1 MVTKVRND
9 LIGEQQSGQQ
19 NIPNNIPDNS
29 SVGAMEVP
37 NTTLEQ
43 ETLKGPS
50 FINRT
55 MNVSPVG
62 SVAQSPL
69 KQRVKLTNNSQKIT
83 LPLLKMKKVL
93 RHLPLLKQ
101 K

>member
-1 MVTKVRND
+1 MEPRLSRTVSKNRGELVAKVRND

-43 ETLKGPS
+43 EPKGPS
-50 FINRT
+50 
-55 MNVSPVG
+55 
-62 SVAQSPL
+62 L
-69 KQRVKLTNNSQKIT
+69 
-83 LPLLKMKKVL
+83 
-93 RHLPLLKQ
+93 
-101 K
+101 